1 MSEADKNEAIS
12 KWNSWRNSMN
22 DQAYID
28 IVYAGQ
34 LNRTKVAEG
43 CGFTKKSL
51 TKNPNIRDELKKLE
65 DELRARNVLPRLTEE
80 GEKDLKKP
88 KSLQKESMKTA
99 RQESRV
105 PGLEQQIVELKAE
118 ISALT
123 GKFGRFSELHDT
135 FTDLGDL

>member
-1 MSEADKNEAIS
+1 M
-12 KWNSWRNSMN
+12 
-22 DQAYID
+22 
-28 IVYAGQ
+28 
-34 LNRTKVAEG
+34 
-43 CGFTKKSL
+43 
-51 TKNPNIRDELKKLE
+51 
-65 DELRARNVLPRLTEE
+65 LPRLTEE